1 MFTLII
7 YPNYPLLEGNRKDL
21 LSVCLLYCDVA
32 CFLSKVT
39 ALTYVKLYI
48 MMEIVIEWKIAK
60 QYLICLIACAKEL
73 PFLQY

>member
-21 LSVCLLYCDVA
+21 LSVCLHYCDVA

-48 MMEIVIEWKIAK
+48 MMEIVIEWKTSK
-60 QYLICLIACAKEL
+60 QSLIWLIACAKEL

>member
-1 MFTLII
+1 MPI
-7 YPNYPLLEGNRKDL
+7 
-21 LSVCLLYCDVA
+21 
-32 CFLSKVT
+32 FLSKVT

-60 QYLICLIACAKEL
+60 QSLIWLIACAKEL